1 MAIVAAAVVVIFA
14 ALDALESIAA
24 PAVLA
29 LVTGIVLSPLS
40 DFWERRGLPSFLGA
54 LIGLVGTLVLIAGLA
69 LVFQPVVSRLIDQ
82 APKVWLDMQDAVDLV
97 QDLVR
102 GLEEARDE
110 VEKAVTPK
118 PEAGEG
124 EVAAEPARE
133 VPEPEALNL
142 PDISDAL
149 LLAPAILS
157 QILIFAG
164 VLFFFLLTRRGIY
177 DWLTRFLPGDD
188 PDYPRTSLLEA
199 ERLVS
204 RYFVTITLI
213 NAGLGV
219 ATAAM
224 LRLYGMPGAMSLGVV
239 AFLLNFILYLGPAV
253 FFCGLL
259 FAGVGAFDGV
269 MVLVPAVTFLA
280 FNAIEGQFV
289 TPTLVGRHM
298 RLNPL
303 VVFLALVCG
312 IWLWGPMG
320 GIVAIPVVL
329 WLLVLGG
336 VLPLERRAAPQMRSE
351 TT

>member
-1 MAIVAAAVVVIFA
+1 MAIVAAAVVIIFA
-14 ALDALESIAA
+14 ALDALEAIAA

-40 DFWERRGLPSFLGA
+40 DFWERRGLPAFLGA
-54 LIGLVGTLVLIAGLA
+54 LIGLVGTLVVVTGLA
-69 LVFQPVVSRLIDQ
+69 LVFQPVVARLVDQ
-82 APKVWLDMQDAVDLV
+82 APKVWLDMQDAIGVV
-97 QDLVR
+97 QDLVQ

-110 VEKAVTPK
+110 VEKAVTSK
-118 PEAGEG
+118 PEAGTEAL
-124 EVAAEPARE
+124 AAEEA
-133 VPEPEALNL
+133 PEPKALNL
-142 PDISDAL
+142 PDLSDAL

-157 QILIFAG
+157 NILIFAG

-177 DWLTRFLPGDD
+177 DWLARFLPSDA
-188 PDYPRTSLLEA
+188 PDFPRTSLLEA

-219 ATAAM
+219 STAAM
-224 LRLYGMPGAMSLGVV
+224 LRLYGMPGAISLGVV

-269 MVLVPAVTFLA
+269 MVLLPALTFLA
-280 FNAIEGQFV
+280 FNGIEGQFV
-289 TPTLVGRHM
+289 TPALVGRHM

-303 VVFLALVCG
+303 VVFLALVFG

-336 VLPLERRAAPQMRSE
+336 VLPLGTPPAPVPVRGGVS
-351 TT
+351 